1 MKTED
6 INQWT
11 GVQNKNGYSGK
22 QRLINY
28 ELKKLNKNTIIQQNM
43 ETYVGSQILCWSYLY

>member
-28 ELKKLNKNTIIQQNM
+28 ELKKLNKNTIIQQSM
-43 ETYVGSQILCWSYLY
+43 ETYVGSRIL